1 MAKTATVERPAAV
14 RAYVWARKGRT
25 AYLVD
30 ARRVLRA
37 TAGLPAP
44 IRTRLIARLRA
55 NTAEAGLK

>member
-1 MAKTATVERPAAV
+1 MTKTAVAAKPAAV

-37 TAGLPAP
+37 TAGLPEH
-44 IRTRLIARLRA
+44 IRVRLIARLRA
-55 NTAEAGLK
+55 NTAEAGLT